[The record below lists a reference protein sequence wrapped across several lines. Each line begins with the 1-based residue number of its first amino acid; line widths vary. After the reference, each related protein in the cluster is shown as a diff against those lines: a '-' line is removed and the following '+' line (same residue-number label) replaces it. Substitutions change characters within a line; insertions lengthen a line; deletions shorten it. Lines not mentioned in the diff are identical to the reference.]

1 MYDRCPMRRTNIYL
15 PDEQLDTLRALAD
28 QRGQPVAELVRQAV
42 GDWLAGQG
50 VRVVDEDE
58 WEALLS
64 RRRETARQHGWS
76 ADEVERDVA
85 LAVAQVR
92 KARRARRR

>member
-1 MYDRCPMRRTNIYL
+1 MRRTNIYL
-15 PDEQLDTLRALAD
+15 PDEQLQTLRALAD

-58 WEALLS
+58 WERRFEALLS

-76 ADEVERDVA
+76 ADEVERDVT
-85 LAVAQVR
+85 LAIAQVR